1 MSLAEKARTLGGLEN
16 LLEFVFPSLC
26 LICSDSTAKQGD
38 LICPNC
44 WAKSTNLP
52 ISICSNCLCSFDEN
66 LTCPKCNLGDYF
78 PVAALGHYIDP
89 LKEIIHQFKYG
100 GYRKLGVLLAEE
112 WLVRYRPQ
120 LDNLAIDCVIPIP
133 LDSYRER
140 KRGFNQA
147 AVLSDI
153 IASRLNLAPA
163 EISLMKVRRTE
174 DQTRLNPERREINMH
189 DAFRV
194 TGDDGAGKRIL
205 LVDDVVTT
213 GATLREAIRALSE
226 AGTRPIMAAAIAIT
240 M

>member
-1 MSLAEKARTLGGLEN
+1 
-16 LLEFVFPSLC
+16 
-26 LICSDSTAKQGD
+26 
-38 LICPNC
+38 
-44 WAKSTNLP
+44 LP
-52 ISICSNCLCSFDEN
+52 
-66 LTCPKCNLGDYF
+66 PW
-78 PVAALGHYIDP
+78 V
-89 LKEIIHQFKYG
+89 IIFKYG